1 MIDKDFKFSTEE
13 YVCEQRATAVI
24 IKDGKLLVQHNT
36 QNDEY
41 ILPGGHLKI
50 GESSVDAV
58 VRECKEELGADI
70 EVKRLLWTEER
81 FKDEGVQL
89 HHTSFYYLVELC
101 GKSIVLDTD
110 KFVPSLDCPTLT
122 MGWLPLDKLGEIHL
136 TPVFVKNEVFRLN
149 EPQKHFITKTLM
161 GNVTKILT

>member
-1 MIDKDFKFSTEE
+1 MIDKDFKFSTDE

-24 IKDGKLLVQHNT
+24 VKDGKLLVQRNIK
-36 QNDEY
+36 NDEY
-41 ILPGGHLKI
+41 ILPGGHLRI

-101 GKSIVLDTD
+101 GSSIVSDTE

-122 MGWLPLDKLGEIHL
+122 MGWVAIEKLGEIHL
-136 TPVFVKNEVFRLN
+136 TPEFIKDEVSRLD
-149 EPQKHFITKTLM
+149 EPKKHFITQTLL
-161 GNVTKILT
+161 GRTKKLF